1 MRGRKED
8 NHLLLRPHPFMKV
21 ISPNS
26 VPTKPWRGTH
36 LHRHPIVVLV
46 GTVMGIWWAQEKRSE
61 TQASD
66 LVFCG
71 GR

>member
-8 NHLLLRPHPFMKV
+8 NHLLLRPHPLMKV
-21 ISPNS
+21 IPPIPCPPSH
-26 VPTKPWRGTH
+26 GGAH

-66 LVFCG
+66 LRVYG

>member
-8 NHLLLRPHPFMKV
+8 NHLLLRPHPLMKV
-21 ISPNS
+21 IPPNS
-26 VPTKPWRGTH
+26 VPTKPWGGAH

-66 LVFCG
+66 LRVYG